1 MVIKCVFV
9 GNPGVGKSS
18 IVNHYVGLPFR
29 KSHDMTIGYEFTSI
43 TDYANGCT
51 VNIINMHG
59 NVLVHGLNVTREAYG
74 EVIEDADVICV
85 VVDASVGANVNV
97 EANAGANN
105 AGANANANT
114 EVIDRHQHLEEW
126 KALLRGIHA
135 DAPSRIIVVVNKIDR
150 GHGAL
155 DWSQTAREV
164 GLMNC
169 VQTSALDGRGV
180 RDVFDMII
188 NMSYRRKNTKDNRRL
203 CSAACNIA

>member
-1 MVIKCVFV
+1 
-9 GNPGVGKSS
+9 
-18 IVNHYVGLPFR
+18 
-29 KSHDMTIGYEFTSI
+29 MTIGYEFTSI

-59 NVLVHGLNVTREAYG
+59 NVLAHGLDVTREAYG

-85 VVDASVGANVNV
+85 VVDASVGANVN
-97 EANAGANN
+97 AGANN
-105 AGANANANT
+105 AGAN

-169 VQTSALDGRGV
+169 VQTSALDGRG
-180 RDVFDMII
+180 I
-188 NMSYRRKNTKDNRRL
+188 NDLFHAIQLKAHMKNEIQEKRL
-203 CSAACNIA
+203 CTACRMF